1 MDPSITAT
9 QKSRDASPSQSRN
22 MLTPHLQSTNVKIAL
37 QKEKSK
43 RMIQILQQGSKRS
56 LDSKREK
63 QSHSP
68 LQKKGS
74 SPFLNA
80 KKLDL
85 GLKLEADLQVQAL
98 AGQELRT
105 TKDASKVSKDKSSGV
120 DQSLQKDQILTVAK
134 NNDEFGV

>member
-1 MDPSITAT
+1 
-9 QKSRDASPSQSRN
+9 
-22 MLTPHLQSTNVKIAL
+22 
-37 QKEKSK
+37 
-43 RMIQILQQGSKRS
+43 MIQILQQGSKRS

-63 QSHSP
+63 QPRSP
-68 LQKKGS
+68 LHKKGS

-85 GLKLEADLQVQAL
+85 GLKYEADLQVQAL

-120 DQSLQKDQILTVAK
+120 DKSLQKDQILKLAN